1 MPVQIIRAKHA
12 GFCFGVKRA
21 LQFAEV
27 AAKRFGEV
35 YSLGPLIH
43 NPQEVERLSKC
54 GIKEADD
61 LKHVVG
67 SNVIIR
73 SHGVA
78 PAVIDQALVQNLN
91 IIDATCPF
99 VKRTQ
104 GYARGLA
111 EDGYPVVVVG
121 DKDHPEVEGIVGW
134 SNGAAI
140 VVENYEEVEKLP
152 NKENA
157 GVIAQTTQT
166 EQNFKKVV
174 EVLQDKTQNLKVYN
188 TICHATAE
196 RQEEAACLA
205 KQVDVMLVIGG
216 LNSANTRKLARIC
229 KESGTTTYH
238 IEKASDI
245 DVAWFL
251 GVGKIGVTAGAST
264 PDWIIEEVLQKMM
277 EIKEQEDQKNMEETM
292 TEEVTEQNNEE
303 GNEENAPEETAANE
317 NEGDSSFEEE
327 YHRGIQEVRRGE
339 RITGTVV
346 QVRDTEVLVDVG
358 SKSEGV
364 IPRSELSPNE
374 AENIRETIKVGDQ
387 IEVLV
392 LKRENEEGHP
402 VLSKKRVDQEII
414 WEKMYDAFETGEVVT
429 GNVAE
434 VVKGG
439 LLVHNGVRG
448 FVPASLV
455 DLGYVEDLNAYVGK
469 ELRMKVIECD
479 RSHNKLVFSPKAVL
493 EEEYQKKRTETW
505 EKLEEGQTIQGIV
518 RRLTN
523 FGAFIDI
530 GGVDGLLHVSEMAWF
545 RVEHP
550 SDILKEGDV
559 LEVYVL
565 GVDREKEK
573 VSLGLKQLLPNPWSY
588 AGEKYQVGSIV
599 EAKVV
604 RTAPFGAFVQVEP
617 GIEGLV
623 HISQLD
629 TQRVAKTEDVVK
641 PGDEVKVKILSVDP
655 EAKRM
660 SLSIKEAAG
669 IEEAEKEVP
678 QEEPE
683 ENTGLQVSIGDMIGN
698 LKDE

>member
-1 MPVQIIRAKHA
+1 MQIFRAKHA

-43 NPQEVERLSKC
+43 NPQEVERISKC
-54 GIKEADD
+54 GIKEADN

-67 SNVIIR
+67 RNVIIR

-78 PAVIDQALVQNLN
+78 PEVIDQALTQNLK

-99 VKRTQ
+99 VKRAQ
-104 GYARGLA
+104 GHARDLA
-111 EDGYPVVVVG
+111 KDGYLVLIVG
-121 DKDHPEVEGIVGW
+121 DNDHPEVEGIVGW
-134 SNGAAI
+134 SNGKA
-140 VVENYEEVEKLP
+140 VVVQDCEGAKKLP
-152 NKENA
+152 NSEKI

-166 EQNFKKVV
+166 DRNFQEVV
-174 EVLQDKTQNLKVYN
+174 RVLKDKTQNLKVYN

-196 RQEEAACLA
+196 RQDEAARLA
-205 KQVDVMLVIGG
+205 KQVDVMLVVGG

-229 KESGTTTYH
+229 TEAGTTTYH
-238 IEKASDI
+238 IEKASNI
-245 DVAWFL
+245 DAAWFL
-251 GVGKIGVTAGAST
+251 GVGKVGITAGAST

-277 EIKEQEDQKNMEETM
+277 EIKDQEEQKNLEETM
-292 TEEVTEQNNEE
+292 PEEVSEQNNSQEV
-303 GNEENAPEETAANE
+303 PEEAVDNE
-317 NEGDSSFEEE
+317 NDGDSSFEEE
-327 YHRGIQEVRRGE
+327 YHRGIREVRRGE
-339 RITGTVV
+339 RVTGTVV

-358 SKSEGV
+358 SKSEGI

-374 AENIRETIKVGDQ
+374 AENIRETITVGDQ

-414 WEKMYDAFETGEVVT
+414 WDKMRSAFETGEVVT
-429 GNVAE
+429 GKVTE

-439 LLVHNGVRG
+439 LLVNNGVRG

-455 DLGYVEDLNAYVGK
+455 DLGYVEDLNSYVGK

-493 EEEYQKKRTETW
+493 EEEYQKKRKETW
-505 EKLEEGQTIQGIV
+505 EKLAEGQTIKGVV

-559 LEVYVL
+559 LDVYVL
-565 GVDREKEK
+565 GVDHEKEK

-588 AGEKYQVGSIV
+588 AEEKYSVGTIV

-641 PGDEVKVKILSVDP
+641 PGDDVKVKILSVDA

-660 SLSIKEAAG
+660 SLSIKEAVG
-669 IEEAEKEVP
+669 VGKAEKETP

-683 ENTGLQVSIGDMIGN
+683 EDTGLQVSIGDMVGN
-698 LKDE
+698 IKEE